1 MSLKA
6 YDSSSYSH
14 SETVPFTPPLTPNAL
29 PSYPDSPSYS
39 RSAWS
44 PTDRFLE
51 SPGTFKPPRRPT
63 SYRSFIEFEEE
74 YPLTQRDMEGTL
86 QYADQQAQ
94 RATERDL
101 VLKKNIRRFRFVV
114 RVLDLGCSLVIIALI
129 ASNFIVFNATRFSV
143 NDSGNPIWG
152 AEHPRTWPTTVLLSV
167 ACVSVALSVV
177 VLLSYLKS
185 VQWANRFNI
194 AHATI
199 TISVSVF
206 LIIMW
211 AISIGIFNYH
221 DQSATPDLWSRA
233 CHQRDAGTPNGA
245 VNWGQYCI
253 EQAWCS
259 VCGILSIIFEAL
271 ILTTFALI
279 YLRRRSKR
287 DVRQSRQYATFV
299 RTATALQEQQSP
311 YDPSMQKSRAVADE
325 EPEITEW
332 TIPEGYQPAKSP
344 PEYAPEE

>member
-1 MSLKA
+1 
-6 YDSSSYSH
+6 
-14 SETVPFTPPLTPNAL
+14 
-29 PSYPDSPSYS
+29 
-39 RSAWS
+39 
-44 PTDRFLE
+44 
-51 SPGTFKPPRRPT
+51 
-63 SYRSFIEFEEE
+63 
-74 YPLTQRDMEGTL
+74 MEGTL
-86 QYADQQAQ
+86 QYADQQVQ
-94 RATERDL
+94 RAMERDV

-114 RVLDLGCSLVIIALI
+114 RTLDLGCSLVIIGLI
-129 ASNFIVFNATRFSV
+129 ASNFVVFNATRFAV

-152 AEHPRTWPTTVLLSV
+152 EEHPRTWPTTVLLCV
-167 ACVSVALSVV
+167 ACVSAGLSVV
-177 VLLSYLKS
+177 VLLSYFKS

-211 AISIGIFNYH
+211 GISIGIFNYH
-221 DQSATPDLWSRA
+221 DQRASPDLWSRA

-299 RTATALQEQQSP
+299 RTATALQEPQTP
-311 YDPSMQKSRAVADE
+311 FDPSVHKPMAAE

-332 TIPEGYQPAKSP
+332 TIPEGYQPAKSSP
-344 PEYAPEE
+344 PAYATDE